1 MSKESGMKKILIADD
16 RAPSRE
22 LIREILEMAGYQV
35 AEASDGAQALE
46 MAQQLSPDL
55 ILLDIEMPALN
66 GFGVIEKLRE
76 DPRFAATPV
85 VALTASAM
93 QGDREKAL
101 QAGFTGYISKPVR
114 LAALRA
120 EVARLLR

>member
-1 MSKESGMKKILIADD
+1 MSREGGVKKILIADD

-35 AEASDGAQALE
+35 AEAPDGAQALE

>member
-1 MSKESGMKKILIADD
+1 MKKILIADD

-35 AEASDGAQALE
+35 AEAPDGARALE
-46 MAQQLSPDL
+46 MARQLSPDL
-55 ILLDIEMPALN
+55 ILLDIEMPFLN

>member
-1 MSKESGMKKILIADD
+1 MKKILIADD
-16 RAPSRE
+16 RAPGRE
-22 LIREILEMAGYQV
+22 LIREILEIAGYQV
-35 AEASDGAQALE
+35 AEAADGAEALD
-46 MAQQLSPDL
+46 MARQLSPDL
-55 ILLDIEMPALN
+55 ILLDIEMPALS
-66 GFGVIEKLRE
+66 GFNVIEQLRE
-76 DPRFAATPV
+76 DPRFAAIPV

>member
-1 MSKESGMKKILIADD
+1 MNEGSGIKKILIADD
-16 RAPSRE
+16 RASSRE

-35 AEASDGAQALE
+35 VEAADGAAALNMALE
-46 MAQQLSPDL
+46 LSPDL

-66 GFGVIEKLRE
+66 GFNVVEKLRE

>member
-1 MSKESGMKKILIADD
+1 MKKILIADD

-22 LIREILEMAGYQV
+22 LIREILEIAGYDV
-35 AEASDGAQALE
+35 AEAADGAEALDL
-46 MAQQLSPDL
+46 ARQISPDL

-66 GFGVIEKLRE
+66 GFRVIEQLRE
-76 DPRFAATPV
+76 DPRFSATPV

>member
-1 MSKESGMKKILIADD
+1 MKKILIADD

-22 LIREILEMAGYQV
+22 LIREILQLAGYEIL
-35 AEASDGAQALE
+35 EAADGAEALE
-46 MAQQLSPDL
+46 MACQVSPDL

-66 GFGVIEKLRE
+66 GFAVIEQLRAN
-76 DPRFAATPV
+76 PRFAAIPV

-120 EVARLLR
+120 EVSRLLR

>member
-1 MSKESGMKKILIADD
+1 MKRILIADD

-22 LIREILEMAGYQV
+22 LIREILELAGYEV
-35 AEASDGAQALE
+35 SEAADGAEALE
-46 MAQQLSPDL
+46 MARQLGPDL

-66 GFGVIEKLRE
+66 GFGVIGLLRE

-101 QAGFTGYISKPVR
+101 EAGFTGYISKPVR

>member
-1 MSKESGMKKILIADD
+1 MRKILIADD

-22 LIREILEMAGYQV
+22 LIREILEISGYEV
-35 AEASDGAQALE
+35 VEACDGGEALE
-46 MAQQLSPDL
+46 KARELTPDL
-55 ILLDIEMPALN
+55 ILLDIEMPTLG
-66 GFGVIEKLRE
+66 GFDVIRQLRT
-76 DPRFAATPV
+76 DPRFAVTPI

-120 EVARLLR
+120 EVARLLQ

>member
-1 MSKESGMKKILIADD
+1 MKQILIADD

-35 AEASDGAQALE
+35 VEAADGAEALE
-46 MAQQLSPDL
+46 MALRLSPDL

-66 GFGVIEKLRE
+66 GFHVVEQLRR

-101 QAGFTGYISKPVR
+101 EAGFTGYISKPVR

>member
-1 MSKESGMKKILIADD
+1 MKKSGMKKILIADD

-22 LIREILEMAGYQV
+22 LIREILEMAGYEV
-35 AEASDGAQALE
+35 AEAADGAEALD
-46 MAQQLSPDL
+46 MARQLSPDL

-66 GFGVIEKLRE
+66 GFAVIEELRG
-76 DPRFAATPV
+76 DPSFAATPV
-85 VALTASAM
+85 VAVTASAM